1 VGIGTNNPGVQL
13 DIYNTDHAVMRL
25 LAGTNKSASMRLRN
39 DAQDWD
45 VNLQTN
51 DNFAIYDQ
59 TGGANALTIAPS
71 TYAATFSG
79 DVTISK
85 NDAKLTVFAS
95 NTGDKEAIVIDRNTA
110 SNGDSQEIRWKLQG
124 DSYPGGYILHE
135 YDDASNSSLAF
146 GVRSSGT
153 PATALSINS
162 SKNATFQGTVTAD
175 SGFIIGSSHLKR
187 LANLTINDN
196 NVNNVA
202 QVNQKTVVVYVNDS
216 AGGFSS
222 MFFHTGGSGVAYNWH
237 MFDTDSNTWFENAST
252 ITSTGTNGNTY
263 NFSFNTGNGYVRIQR
278 TNGSLSFDIR
288 LYQLFE

>member
-1 VGIGTNNPGVQL
+1 
-13 DIYNTDHAVMRL
+13 
-25 LAGTNKSASMRLRN
+25 MRLRN

-45 VNLQTN
+45 VNCQTT

-59 TGGANALTIAPS
+59 TGGAAALTIAPS
-71 TYAATFSG
+71 TYATTFGG
-79 DVTISK
+79 DATISK
-85 NDAKLTVFAS
+85 SNAKLTVFDTT
-95 NTGDKEAIVIDRNTA
+95 TGDKEAIVIDRNTA

-162 SKNATFQGTVTAD
+162 SKNSTFNGSVT
-175 SGFIIGSSHLKR
+175 SNTGFVTNEGNLRRLSS
-187 LANLTINDN
+187 ATINDN

-202 QVNQKTVVVYVNDS
+202 QVNQKSFLVYVNDS

-222 MFFHTGGSGVAYNWH
+222 IVLHTGGSGIAYNWH

-263 NFSFNTGNGYVRIQR
+263 NFSFNTGNGYIRIQR
-278 TNGSLSFDIR
+278 TNGSLSYDIR
-288 LYQLFE
+288 LYQIFE